1 MTGMFDTLRAAAR
14 KRKAYNGIV
23 SELSALTDR
32 ELNDIGISRGDAHR
46 IAHEA
51 VYGA

>member
-1 MTGMFDTLRAAAR
+1 MTGMFDKLRAAAR

-23 SELSALTDR
+23 SELTSLSER
-32 ELNDIGISRGDAHR
+32 ELSDIGIVRSDAHR
-46 IAHEA
+46 IAREA